1 MPVIFPANRW
11 PNAASTAQLR
21 SLSEFKGH
29 AMRLKSAVTIIIA
42 GIAIAGCNRSLNSIA
57 PTSQNPQQLPSAPV
71 QPVDAGVLPPAIDQ
85 SQTANGVDPMMQD
98 PNAPQ
103 TAPVSPALEPEP
115 QVAAVEQPVNSGE
128 PVTREAVSGAWIV
141 QSDNPQCRMILAF
154 TKWAGGYRAAT
165 KRCNSAEL
173 ASVSAWDV
181 KGAQLVL
188 MDGAGNTIAR
198 LYHSG
203 GERYDGTTN
212 SGQAVSF
219 TR

>member
-1 MPVIFPANRW
+1 V
-11 PNAASTAQLR
+11 
-21 SLSEFKGH
+21 E
-29 AMRLKSAVTIIIA
+29 
-42 GIAIAGCNRSLNSIA
+42 
-57 PTSQNPQQLPSAPV
+57 
-71 QPVDAGVLPPAIDQ
+71 PVDAGQLPPAIDQ
-85 SQTANGVDPMMQD
+85 GQMANGVDPTLQD

-103 TAPVSPALEPEP
+103 TAPVSPALDSQT
-115 QVAAVEQPVNSGE
+115 QVASTEAPASSGE

-154 TKWAGGYRAAT
+154 TKWSGGYRAAT
-165 KRCNSAEL
+165 KRCNSPEL
-173 ASVSAWDV
+173 ASISAWDV

-188 MDGAGNTIAR
+188 MDAGGNPIAR